1 MESTNVVGLVVTL
14 VYIGGGRSDR
24 TVPGFRLVGL
34 EVVGELPY
42 AVHHLA
48 FQQSV
53 QFSLILSAFEL
64 EMLTLNILVAAFFLS
79 LFLSVTSE
87 IFYIKPPEYSLN
99 CTSSLQWIVSLSVEK
114 YIYIYIYIYIMLCL
128 Y

>member
-1 MESTNVVGLVVTL
+1 M
-14 VYIGGGRSDR
+14 
-24 TVPGFRLVGL
+24 GL

-42 AVHHLA
+42 ASCHLA

-79 LFLSVTSE
+79 F
-87 IFYIKPPEYSLN
+87 F
-99 CTSSLQWIVSLSVEK
+99 
-114 YIYIYIYIYIMLCL
+114 CL
-128 Y
+128 LPQKFSI